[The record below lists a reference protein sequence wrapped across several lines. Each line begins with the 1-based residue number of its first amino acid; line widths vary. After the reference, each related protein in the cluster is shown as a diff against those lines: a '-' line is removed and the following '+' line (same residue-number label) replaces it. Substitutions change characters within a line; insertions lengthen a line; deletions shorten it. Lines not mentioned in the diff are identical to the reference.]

1 LKVTKLKLIIILP
14 CHLWAIIAHRMY
26 GITFLHVLLLF
37 IVVHYWKEVLNMY
50 ISRFEFSEEVEKM
63 GKTNV
68 EKF

>member
-1 LKVTKLKLIIILP
+1 
-14 CHLWAIIAHRMY
+14 MY